1 MAKARE
7 IPGLNSDLAYGD
19 VAARVVEVRC
29 QELADHSAGVL
40 DTSDI
45 DRVHDMRVA
54 SRRLRAAL
62 EVFMPCFPEKQ
73 ARMILKEVKALADAL
88 GERRDADVAIATL
101 DSFAAAMPRPDR
113 RGIESLSD
121 EFRDE
126 QLAANAD
133 LAAPVEAA
141 RIDALQR
148 SIHDLATAARLA
160 ARTGPER
167 DAELDGGDA

>member
-7 IPGLNSDLAYGD
+7 IPGLSADFAYGD
-19 VAARVVEVRC
+19 VAARVIEVRC
-29 QELADHSAGVL
+29 QELVDHSAGVL

-45 DRVHDMRVA
+45 ERVHAMRVA

-62 EVFMPCFPEKQ
+62 EVFMPCFPRKQ
-73 ARMILKEVKALADAL
+73 ARTVLKDVKGLADAL

-101 DSFAAAMPRPDR
+101 DAFAAAMPSPDR
-113 RGIESLSD
+113 RGIESLAD
-121 EFRDE
+121 GFRDE

-133 LAAPVEAA
+133 LAMPVEAA

-148 SIHDLATAARLA
+148 SVHDLAMAARRA
-160 ARTGPER
+160 AGNGPER
-167 DAELDGGDA
+167 DAELDGGET